1 MWLTLGSAA
10 VGVALLDK
18 WTKRLIAARPAG
30 RWSVAIAPGV
40 SIRHLRASARGVAP
54 GVFVAGWLLTATAL
68 LAAMWTGRVFTSP
81 AAWVG
86 IGAALGGA
94 ASNVHDRL
102 RHGCIVDFV
111 CVGWWPAFNV
121 ADTAIVVGAAVAL
134 VFLR

>member
-1 MWLTLGSAA
+1 MWFTLGSAA
-10 VGVALLDK
+10 LAVALLDR
-18 WTKRLIAARPAG
+18 WTKGIIAARPAG

-40 SIRHLRASARGVAP
+40 SIRHVRSPARGIAP
-54 GVFVAGWLLTATAL
+54 GLFVAGWLLTATVL
-68 LAAMWTGRVFTSP
+68 LAAMLTGHVFTSP

-86 IGAALGGA
+86 IGAALAGA

-121 ADTAIVVGAAVAL
+121 ADTAIVIGAAVAL
-134 VFLR
+134 AYIR